1 MIWLTFLPAA
11 LALTLGV
18 ALGAASLPLHP
29 SWGARLLVT
38 VAATTT
44 VATIGTLVFVTVNY
58 AATLFPRT
66 AARLPEWALFGDDR
80 PVPAALGVP
89 ATALT
94 CLGVA
99 TAARLSAG
107 WAREVR
113 QAQRISQGVVESD
126 TPMALAVPGR
136 EGGVLVSRGLLRA
149 LDRAQLRVVFE
160 HEASHLR
167 HRHHHYLAL
176 GALAAG
182 TVPLLRPLNTRLRF
196 ALERWADEDAAE
208 AIGDRTLV
216 AHTIARVAL
225 AHSSR
230 APEPPPFPA
239 FTGSGVVQR
248 VEALLDTAPG
258 KNTISGPVILGGA
271 ALATG
276 LLVSSAW
283 QLDHALG
290 LTFL

>member
-29 SWGARLLVT
+29 SWAARLLVT

-58 AATLFPRT
+58 AATLFPRA

-94 CLGVA
+94 CLGAA
-99 TAARLSAG
+99 TAARLSAR

-113 QAQRISQGVVESD
+113 RAQRISQGVVESD

-136 EGGVLVSRGLLRA
+136 DGGVLVSRGLLRA

-182 TVPLLRPLNTRLRF
+182 TVPPLRRLNTRLRF